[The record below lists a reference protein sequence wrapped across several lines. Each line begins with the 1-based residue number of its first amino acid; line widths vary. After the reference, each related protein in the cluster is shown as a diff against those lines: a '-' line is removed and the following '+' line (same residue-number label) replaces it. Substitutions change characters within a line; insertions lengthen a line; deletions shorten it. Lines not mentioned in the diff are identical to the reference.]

1 MTIIDLTHELNNQTP
16 VYPGS
21 GDLPAHFEQAAS
33 VEKNGYASSNVTMG
47 LHVGTHIDTPAHM
60 VQNGRTIDMVP
71 LEQLC
76 CPAYVLDARNC
87 SIIDE
92 DLIEPV
98 MCHPASAL
106 LICTG
111 FDSFY
116 GKPEYFT
123 KHPVLTEK
131 AVNVIIKKKFGLIGL
146 DMPSPDRFPFMLH
159 KQLFA
164 HNILIA
170 ENLMQLDTLIGKS
183 NIMLYAL
190 PLKCKTDAA
199 PARIIAIIP

>member
-21 GDLPAHFEQAAS
+21 GDEPAHFEQAATI
-33 VEKNGYASSNVTMG
+33 EANGYASSNVTMG

-60 VQNGRTIDMVP
+60 VQNSRTLEQVP

-76 CPAYVLDARNC
+76 CRAYIVDARNR
-87 SIIDE
+87 STIDE
-92 DLIEPV
+92 DLIEPIT
-98 MCHPASAL
+98 CQPGSAL

-111 FDSFY
+111 FDSYY

-123 KHPVLTEK
+123 EHPVLTEK
-131 AVNVIIKKKFGLIGL
+131 AVAVIIEKKFGLIGL
-146 DMPSPDRFPFMLH
+146 DMPSPDRFPFTLH

-164 HNILIA
+164 HNILII
-170 ENLMQLDTLIGKS
+170 ENLTHPEKLIGAS

-199 PARIIAIIP
+199 PARVIAVI